1 MSNIT
6 TYPGISVVAGDD
18 LMIISDISTKGH
30 PTRSVSISQLG
41 NFIGA
46 SGGGAGVATVNG
58 LSGALTLTPGTNVT
72 FTTVGNNITINSGS
86 SAGTVTSV
94 AYTHAGNAFSVG
106 GSPITTAGTLAV
118 TMNGDAT
125 QYING
130 LGSLTAITSL
140 PVNLASLVVTRTSGQ
155 ALWNPTTRVLDIP
168 NYSGDITSITN
179 NGSDGDAT
187 LDAGTKTLNIPN
199 YNSAFTDIFFEITVP
214 ASGIP
219 ALTVYRNTTGSTL
232 SLAYNAAVPG
242 DYIITSNINLFV
254 STKRWHFT
262 VMNPNIIAPISGTGL
277 MPMPTVCYKKI
288 GVENIFAVSTF
299 NHNTG
304 TISGG
309 KADIPTSGLPVS
321 VELKFFTV

>member
-6 TYPGISVVAGDD
+6 TYPGISVVAGED
-18 LMIISDISTKGH
+18 LMIISDISTKGN
-30 PTRSVSISQLG
+30 PTRSVSVSQLG
-41 NFIGA
+41 NFISA

-58 LSGALTLTPGTNVT
+58 LFGALTLTPGTNVT
-72 FTTVGNNITINSGS
+72 FATVGNNITINSGAS
-86 SAGTVTSV
+86 TGTVTSV
-94 AYTHAGNAFSVG
+94 AYRHEGNAYNVA
-106 GSPITTAGTLAV
+106 GSPITTEGTLVV
-118 TMNGDAT
+118 TPTGEAAD
-125 QYING
+125 YING
-130 LGSLTAITSL
+130 LGNLASITGL
-140 PVNLASLVVTRTSGQ
+140 PVNLAPLGVARTSGQ
-155 ALWNPTTRVLDIP
+155 ATWNPTTRVLDIP
-168 NYSGDITSITN
+168 NYSGDITEVTN
-179 NGSDGDAT
+179 NGSDGDAGIVP
-187 LDAGTKTLNIPN
+187 GTKILNIPN

-242 DYIITSNINLFV
+242 DYRITSNINLFT

-262 VMNPNIIAPISGTGL
+262 VMNPNVISPISGTGN
-277 MPMPTVCYKKI
+277 MPMPTVCDKKI
-288 GVENIFAVSTF
+288 GVEDTFAVSTY

-304 TISGG
+304 TISGN

>member
-1 MSNIT
+1 M
-6 TYPGISVVAGDD
+6 
-18 LMIISDISTKGH
+18 
-30 PTRSVSISQLG
+30 
-41 NFIGA
+41 
-46 SGGGAGVATVNG
+46 GVA
-58 LSGALTLTPGTNVT
+58 
-72 FTTVGNNITINSGS
+72 
-86 SAGTVTSV
+86 
-94 AYTHAGNAFSVG
+94 
-106 GSPITTAGTLAV
+106 
-118 TMNGDAT
+118 
-125 QYING
+125 
-130 LGSLTAITSL
+130 
-140 PVNLASLVVTRTSGQ
+140 RTSGQ
-155 ALWNPTTRVLDIP
+155 ATWNPTTRVLDIP
-168 NYSGDITSITN
+168 NYSGDITEVTN
-179 NGSDGDAT
+179 NGSDGDAGIVP
-187 LDAGTKTLNIPN
+187 GTKTLNIPN

-262 VMNPNIIAPISGTGL
+262 VMNPNVISPISGTGL
-277 MPMPTVCYKKI
+277 MPMPTVCNKKI
-288 GVENIFAVSTF
+288 GVENIFAVSTY

>member
-6 TYPGISVVAGDD
+6 TYPGIPVVAGED
-18 LMIISDISTKGH
+18 LMIISDISTKGN
-30 PTRSVSISQLG
+30 PTKSVSVSQLG

-58 LSGALTLTPGTNVT
+58 LFGALTLTPGTNVT
-72 FTTVGNNITINSGS
+72 FTTVGNNITINSANTGGS
-86 SAGTVTSV
+86 VTSV
-94 AYTHAGNAFSVG
+94 AATFGGNAFALT
-106 GSPITTAGTLAV
+106 GSPITVSGTLAIAPAGS
-118 TMNGDAT
+118 NT
-125 QYING
+125 QYVNG
-130 LGSLTAITSL
+130 AGNLATIASL
-140 PVNLASLVVTRTSGQ
+140 PVNLAPLVVSRTSGQ
-155 ALWNPTTRVLDIP
+155 ATWNPTTKVLDIP

-179 NGSDGDAT
+179 NGSDGDAEIVP
-187 LDAGTKTLNIPN
+187 GTKILNIPN

-242 DYIITSNINLFV
+242 DYVITSNINLFT

-277 MPMPTVCYKKI
+277 MPMPTVCAKKI
-288 GVENIFAVSTF
+288 GVENTFAVSTF

-304 TISGG
+304 TISGD
-309 KADIPTSGLPVS
+309 KVNIPTSGLPVS

>member
-1 MSNIT
+1 M
-6 TYPGISVVAGDD
+6 P
-18 LMIISDISTKGH
+18 
-30 PTRSVSISQLG
+30 
-41 NFIGA
+41 
-46 SGGGAGVATVNG
+46 
-58 LSGALTLTPGTNVT
+58 
-72 FTTVGNNITINSGS
+72 
-86 SAGTVTSV
+86 
-94 AYTHAGNAFSVG
+94 
-106 GSPITTAGTLAV
+106 
-118 TMNGDAT
+118 
-125 QYING
+125 
-130 LGSLTAITSL
+130 
-140 PVNLASLVVTRTSGQ
+140 
-155 ALWNPTTRVLDIP
+155 
-168 NYSGDITSITN
+168 
-179 NGSDGDAT
+179 
-187 LDAGTKTLNIPN
+187 GTKTLNIPN

-277 MPMPTVCYKKI
+277 MPMPTVCSKKI